1 MITMAARNQSAVFLH
16 RALGA
21 LCLVA
26 LPLLAAGCAWMP
38 FVDGKGAEGDEDAAE
53 TSEQA
58 LYRLAQSGLR
68 SGNYSQSIV
77 RLQRLEARFPFG
89 RYAEQAQL
97 ELIYAHHM
105 VRDLDAANA
114 AADRFIRLHPQHPN
128 VDYAFYMKGLTAL
141 ARDRTS
147 FSRIGGS
154 GVSRRD
160 VSNVHKAFVE
170 FSELTSRYPNSEYA
184 KDAHQR
190 MIHLRNALAQAEINV
205 ALYYLGRQAHVAAA
219 NRARHV
225 IEHYS
230 RTPAAADAL
239 AILIETNWKLGLT
252 DAAEDALQ
260 VLALNFP
267 DYRAFDEDGRLVL
280 RNAIEQRER
289 SWVNLLT
296 FGLLDRPTPPPP
308 LLFPRVDSSTARDQL
323 R

>member
-1 MITMAARNQSAVFLH
+1 MAAKKQLTVFLR
-16 RALGA
+16 RALG
-21 LCLVA
+21 VSSFIV

-38 FVDGKGAEGDEDAAE
+38 FVGDEDEDDAVE

-58 LYRLAQSGLR
+58 LYRLAQSGLQT
-68 SGNYSQSIV
+68 GNYSQSIV
-77 RLQRLEARFPFG
+77 RLERLEARFPFG

-105 VRDLDAANA
+105 VRDLDSADA
-114 AADRFIRLHPQHPN
+114 AADRFIRLHPQHQN
-128 VDYAFYMKGLTAL
+128 VDYAYYMKGLTAL
-141 ARDRTS
+141 ARDRRS

-160 VSNVHKAFVE
+160 VTNAQKAFIQ
-170 FSELTSRYPNSEYA
+170 FSELATRYPNSDYA
-184 KDAHQR
+184 KDARQR
-190 MIHLRNALAQAEINV
+190 MIHLRNLLAQAEVNV
-205 ALYYLGRQAHVAAA
+205 ALYYLGRRAHVAAA

-280 RNAIEQRER
+280 RNAIEKRER
-289 SWVNLLT
+289 SLLNLLT
-296 FGLLDRPTPPPP
+296 LGILDRPKGPPP
-308 LLFPRVDSSTARDQL
+308 LQFPKVDS
-323 R
+323 